1 MKKQV
6 ISVALFAVL
15 ATMAVSCQKENVT
28 DHVPGT
34 SISEA
39 SAVYTVQYAV
49 DF

>member
-1 MKKQV
+1 MNKTTK
-6 ISVALFAVL
+6 IMALLPVL